1 MTVFGPHKQNGY
13 PLFSLLVGAAAVDVA
28 TSRRMEENDEEDAEA
43 TDERE

>member
-1 MTVFGPHKQNGY
+1 MVHTNKMVF
-13 PLFSLLVGAAAVDVA
+13 LFSLLVGAAAVDVA